1 MDAQAIIAIFGLMV
15 LGFMVFV
22 IYFILKILQFVIQA
36 TNLYKKMV
44 TRQDMMIKL
53 LKDIRGGGTH
63 RTIMPIQ

>member
-53 LKDIRGGGTH
+53 LKDIRGGEPTE
-63 RTIMPIQ
+63 Q